1 MIIHPYKIDYN
12 KWILKNDDILR
23 YIFMNLIKWIDA
35 NKDLDRFLEAKQSY
49 ETFSKFIYAKY
60 IQPIDKYN
68 YNFIINDDYS
78 HYEVKY
84 GNDIMELF
92 LSYKEITRSY
102 NSRLFHQ
109 RRDFHIDLV
118 DFVYSICDYI
128 DPYTDDIVKEDDVH
142 YYEYVEDEPFMYEK

>member
-12 KWILKNDDILR
+12 KWILKNDDMLQ

-49 ETFSKFIYAKY
+49 ETFCKFIYAKY
-60 IQPIDKYN
+60 IQPIDKYK
-68 YNFIINDDYS
+68 YNFIKDDDYS

-92 LSYKEITRSY
+92 LNYKEITRSY

-118 DFVYSICDYI
+118 DFVYSICDYV
-128 DPYTDDIVKEDDVH
+128 DPYTDDIVKEDDIH
-142 YYEYVEDEPFMYEK
+142 YYEYVEDEPIMYEK

>member
-12 KWILKNDDILR
+12 KWILKNDDMLR

-49 ETFSKFIYAKY
+49 ETFCKFIYAKY

-68 YNFIINDDYS
+68 YNFIKDDDYS

-92 LSYKEITRSY
+92 LNYKEITRSY

-118 DFVYSICDYI
+118 DFVYSICDYV
-128 DPYTDDIVKEDDVH
+128 DPYTDDIVKEDDIH
-142 YYEYVEDEPFMYEK
+142 YYEYVEDEIMEY

>member
-1 MIIHPYKIDYN
+1 
-12 KWILKNDDILR
+12 
-23 YIFMNLIKWIDA
+23 MNLIKWIDT

-49 ETFSKFIYAKY
+49 ETFCKFIYAKY
-60 IQPIDKYN
+60 IQPIDKYK
-68 YNFIINDDYS
+68 YNFIKDDDYS

-92 LSYKEITRSY
+92 LNYKEITRSY

-109 RRDFHIDLV
+109 RRDFYIDLV

-128 DPYTDDIVKEDDVH
+128 DPYTDDIVKEDDIH
-142 YYEYVEDEPFMYEK
+142 YYEYVEDEPIMYEK